1 MDSIKVEEEIMTN
14 RMIKLFLII
23 SLMCTSAYSYSA
35 TLMVHVDFKNHQ
47 HQVINA
53 WLVDKELPTNFFIK
67 GRNDDIKM
75 DILDYQ
81 NNLLTSYYA
90 NNPSS
95 IYGAYILATEEEKKQ
110 LNKLTLQNN
119 KGSYYIR
126 VPNYNS
132 SMKSVQ
138 LSYLQSEHHDVKGHE
153 QTKSNLKRVVS
164 KPFTLQNM

>member
-1 MDSIKVEEEIMTN
+1 MTN

-35 TLMVHVDFKNHQ
+35 TLMVHVDFKNNQ

-75 DILDYQ
+75 NILDYQ

-95 IYGAYILATEEEKKQ
+95 IYGAFILATEAEKDK
-110 LNKLTLQNN
+110 LNTLNLQ
-119 KGSYYIR
+119 KSEGSYYFRI
-126 VPNYNS
+126 PNYNS
-132 SMKSVQ
+132 SMRSIQ
-138 LSYLQSEHHDVKGHE
+138 LSYFSPDSHQKPRN
-153 QTKSNLKRVVS
+153 KKASNSLYKVVTE
-164 KPFTLQNM
+164 PFSLEKI